1 MAHLLF
7 VFVIVFH
14 TRSQSMPRWTSSACP
29 SPLSALRTGIADCT
43 ITQNFTLFFDQRQ
56 PLHSNI
62 SKSSLPLGGHIARSG
77 GKLIV
82 FFFSCLLF
90 RDFIFGYR
98 SGFAL
103 LFFQHPIDTAWHAA
117 IPQCKAQPHHTQQRV
132 IWTKL
137 SKIKVEKLCLKTIIL
152 QLCL

>member
-82 FFFSCLLF
+82 FFFLVFCFVILFLVIALVLLCCSSS
-90 RDFIFGYR
+90 IQLTLPGMLQSHNAKHSPTIPNNEL
-98 SGFAL
+98 SGPNLAKSRL
-103 LFFQHPIDTAWHAA
+103 RNCA
-117 IPQCKAQPHHTQQRV
+117 
-132 IWTKL
+132 
-137 SKIKVEKLCLKTIIL
+137 
-152 QLCL
+152 